1 MTKEQ
6 FEKLDA
12 ELIRRGYEKEI
23 GGVIVYDCRYYKR
36 FGETTDEKGEMRPR
50 YVIIFHVFN
59 WHGQWKAQLR
69 TNEDISV
76 MPSIFVG
83 LGYDDTH
90 EYLLKNGKC
99 CDIDYVES
107 LAEKVYKFV
116 TKNAKVNESK

>member
-6 FEKLDA
+6 FEKLEA
-12 ELIRRGYEKEI
+12 ELVKRGYEKDT
-23 GGVIVYDCRYYKR
+23 GGVIVYDCRYGKR
-36 FGETTDEKGEMRPR
+36 FREATDGKGETRPK

-59 WHGQWKAQLR
+59 WHGQWKAQLC

-83 LGYDDTH
+83 LGDNDTH
-90 EYLLKNGKC
+90 EYSFKNEKC

-107 LAEKVYKFV
+107 IAEKVYKFI
-116 TKNAKVNESK
+116 TKNAKNK